1 MEKKLLKILIINV
14 LIIATI
20 FSLQLKTYADIDELG
35 GGANTEGG
43 TTILNPKDY
52 QPNPVKS
59 DSFDSKVAAIL
70 SILQVIGVITIV
82 IGITIMGFNTIL
94 GSAEEKAVEQKKA
107 IGVIVG
113 AIMIFGVTTIAKFI
127 ISIVE

>member
-20 FSLQLKTYADIDELG
+20 FSLQLKSYADVDGLG
-35 GGANTEGG
+35 GGANAEGG

-52 QPNPVKS
+52 QPIPVKS